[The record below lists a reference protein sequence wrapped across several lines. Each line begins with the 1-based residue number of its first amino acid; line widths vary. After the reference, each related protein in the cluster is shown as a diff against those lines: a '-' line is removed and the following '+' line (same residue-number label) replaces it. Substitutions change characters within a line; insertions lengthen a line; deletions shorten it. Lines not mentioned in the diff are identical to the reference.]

1 MTSPPFKPMKARVL
15 FVSVEGLLVI
25 ASKNKRKNLK
35 WQNTLSEGCVEKI
48 TFPRA
53 YVKIQYNVIECGC
66 STTVKMCVV
75 CCLSLV
81 LSQLWC
87 CSIWLEVTQYC
98 ATPKPTR
105 GGSWFLPRA
114 PPHSCSALR
123 DAVCHH
129 SVPASSFHICPS
141 KAHSAD
147 LEQIICLCKDLHS
160 PTGPDWGGDEREE
173 RGNSTSFFFNPLH
186 MQHGL
191 ECHAPPHSCQSN
203 GLQFGHSHEPTWR
216 WGVGCV
222 MSQSL
227 QNTALTPKFWIS
239 TGHPWF
245 FNKLFCS
252 HFRCLWLLLGSVSGS
267 IWRNS
272 GWKCF
277 LTAQSHINWI
287 VVQLHFSKVFFL
299 KGYFKTLFPH
309 LGLPYFKRPHR
320 KICCQFTV

>member
-25 ASKNKRKNLK
+25 ASKNKKKISNDRTLFLKAVGKNHISK
-35 WQNTLSEGCVEKI
+35 GICKNTV
-48 TFPRA
+48 
-53 YVKIQYNVIECGC
+53 QYNWVWLF
-66 STTVKMCVV
+66 SHSKNV
-75 CCLSLV
+75 CCV
-81 LSQLWC
+81 LSVPG
-87 CSIWLEVTQYC
+87 SVTAMMLQHLTGGDTVLC
-98 ATPKPTR
+98 HPEATK

-173 RGNSTSFFFNPLH
+173 RGNSTSLLFNPLH

-222 MSQSL
+222 MGQSL
-227 QNTALTPKFWIS
+227 QNTALTPEFWIS